1 MLLRSK
7 HRLDKLAG
15 KAEEEEAK
23 IRGLTEIRQNYIIRW
38 HVQTPFPGG
47 QGHINIVTSCEA
59 SMVWYGLKWSTPKV
73 ECSRKILSALC
84 GAVLYPTSKPQGCR
98 CCWGKGAKVRR
109 EAVGS
114 FSLRWSKPEAAFRA
128 LAPGSGEFEIFGEL
142 SRKPGYFYFPSFS
155 HQTYY
160 DLLYYVCIQRLNQS
174 SDSMR
179 AWEHGSSFDLN
190 SAGRDHTCIW
200 AHMWNMTYIVHQ
212 LGRSFMRTSC
222 RMETKLFSYE
232 QYTEEQLRELHDG
245 NSQSALQQLGKHW
258 ETLSTTGT
266 GSDTDCESLEIMEVV
281 WNTCEVIVIRCP
293 LRPGWPLIWT
303 PRCNQLRATLQL
315 LEMICARFL
324 HLGLQWCR
332 ASTLSGWWKLW
343 CL

>member
-128 LAPGSGEFEIFGEL
+128 LAPGSGEFDFFGEL
-142 SRKPGYFYFPSFS
+142 SRKPGLLLFS
-155 HQTYY
+155 TIKHTTIYCTTYVY
-160 DLLYYVCIQRLNQS
+160 RGPIQWFDAS
-174 SDSMR
+174 VG
-179 AWEHGSSFDLN
+179 AWVIRFEQC
-190 SAGRDHTCIW
+190 RDHTCIW
-200 AHMWNMTYIVHQ
+200 AHMWNMTFMTYFVHQ

-258 ETLSTTGT
+258 ETLRN
-266 GSDTDCESLEIMEVV
+266 IKYY
-281 WNTCEVIVIRCP
+281 W
-293 LRPGWPLIWT
+293 
-303 PRCNQLRATLQL
+303 
-315 LEMICARFL
+315 
-324 HLGLQWCR
+324 
-332 ASTLSGWWKLW
+332 
-343 CL
+343 

>member
-7 HRLDKLAG
+7 HRLDKLAS

-98 CCWGKGAKVRR
+98 CFLYPTSKPQGCRCCWGKGAKVRR

-128 LAPGSGEFEIFGEL
+128 LAPGSGEFEFFGEL

-179 AWEHGSSFDLN
+179 AWEHGSSWFEQCRQGPYLHMGSYVKHDIFRTP
-190 SAGRDHTCIW
+190 AGSQFHANLMPNGNEAFLIR
-200 AHMWNMTYIVHQ
+200 AVHWGAAQ
-212 LGRSFMRTSC
+212 GI
-222 RMETKLFSYE
+222 
-232 QYTEEQLRELHDG
+232 
-245 NSQSALQQLGKHW
+245 A
-258 ETLSTTGT
+258 
-266 GSDTDCESLEIMEVV
+266 
-281 WNTCEVIVIRCP
+281 
-293 LRPGWPLIWT
+293 
-303 PRCNQLRATLQL
+303 
-315 LEMICARFL
+315 
-324 HLGLQWCR
+324 
-332 ASTLSGWWKLW
+332 WWKLAKCTSATW
-343 CL
+343 KTLRNIEYYW